1 MENLLN
7 LGFSR
12 AFYPLLIF
20 LIGYAFLAF
29 DFLQKRNIGN
39 CKSKNRKKAHKTQ
52 RKICTHLSCEVVAF
66 FLAIVIFIGTALLLS
81 GNYLF
86 DAWEDNP
93 ITVNG
98 TVDDVRFTSYGR
110 HMDVYQV
117 IVHTDQ
123 NETLV
128 LEISCSLYENY
139 SIVSGERYCVEYYPR
154 TKALSSIIPV
164 R

>member
-20 LIGYAFLAF
+20 LIGYVFLAF
-29 DFLQKRNIGN
+29 DFIQKQNIKN
-39 CKSKNRKKAHKTQ
+39 CKSKKRKQTHKTQ
-52 RKICTHLSCEVVAF
+52 RKICTSLRCEVVAL

-86 DAWEDNP
+86 DAWEGNP

-110 HMDVYQV
+110 HIDVYQV

-139 SIVSGERYCVEYYPR
+139 SIVSGQHYCIEYYPR
-154 TKALSSIIPV
+154 TKALSSIVPV

>member
-1 MENLLN
+1 MENLLT
-7 LGFSR
+7 LGFSQ

-20 LIGYAFLAF
+20 LVGYAFLVF
-29 DFLQKRNIGN
+29 DFFQKRNIGN
-39 CKSKNRKKAHKTQ
+39 YKSKSRKQTQKTQ
-52 RKICTHLSCEVVAF
+52 RKICTLQRCEVVAL
-66 FLAIVIFIGTALLLS
+66 FLAIVIFIGTALLMS

-139 SIVSGERYCVEYYPR
+139 SIVSGQRYRVEYYPR
-154 TKALSSIIPV
+154 TKALSSIVPD
-164 R
+164 